1 MNRVNLKSNTSSTLI
16 TYLFQTCAVNIIHY
30 SLIPQQGHQVRRI
43 QFKFSSIGNG
53 TFLEGDRVFYEY
65 LEKGRLNLVIDTK
78 YPTEEADLD
87 DVWRR
92 AEDRIG
98 ERNYWTLFYNCEH
111 FITELLTGKPTSKQ
125 INLLKCAG
133 GLILVVSGSLA
144 ARKLISWAA
153 TQTELMF
160 LSTVLSTAVSILV
173 EHRLQCVEV
182 IQDTIIILYE
192 LLL

>member
-1 MNRVNLKSNTSSTLI
+1 M
-16 TYLFQTCAVNIIHY
+16 
-30 SLIPQQGHQVRRI
+30 
-43 QFKFSSIGNG
+43 SSIGNG

-144 ARKLISWAA
+144 ARKLISWSA
-153 TQTELMF
+153 TQTKLMF

-173 EHRLQCVEV
+173 ERRLQCVEV
-182 IQDTIIILYE
+182 YKT
-192 LLL
+192 LL